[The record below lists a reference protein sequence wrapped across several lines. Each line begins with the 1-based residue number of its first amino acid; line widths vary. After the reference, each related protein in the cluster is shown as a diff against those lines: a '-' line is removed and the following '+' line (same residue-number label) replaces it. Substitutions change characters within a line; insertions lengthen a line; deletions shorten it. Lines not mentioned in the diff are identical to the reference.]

1 MTNPTTITANP
12 GGQVVDIERVID
24 APVADVYRAYT
35 EADLIA
41 KWLGPRGYDTNVT
54 KFDIRDGGQWAF
66 VHTNPEGESYAFHGS
81 YHSVQ
86 PRERIVQTFE
96 YEGDAGHPSMEVF
109 TFVDLGAERCRVEGL
124 SVFLSVG
131 DRDAVLHDLDAG
143 RDEDFER
150 LDEYLADTGDR

>member
-12 GGQVVDIERVID
+12 GEQVVDIERVID

-66 VHTNPEGESYAFHGS
+66 VHTNPEGERYAFHGS
-81 YHSVQ
+81 YHSVK
-86 PRERIVQTFE
+86 PLESIVQTFE
-96 YEGDAGHPSMEVF
+96 FEGAPGHVSLERVAF
-109 TFVDLGAERCRVEGL
+109 EDLGDKTTVRVHAVYQ
-124 SVFLSVG
+124 SVE
-131 DRDAVLHDLDAG
+131 DRDAMIASGMERGVAEG
-143 RDEDFER
+143 YER
-150 LDEYLADTGDR
+150 LDELLEA